1 MIRRYLLAGL
11 FTLLPMV
18 VTIWILRWIFDAL
31 IGIFRSPLELVY
43 SALSLPAPGYWTLA
57 FFSAIATI
65 ILLMLVGA
73 SVGNFVGKQLLL
85 WMDELMLHVPVVKGV
100 YGATKQLINAIQSG
114 QGQNGGGGF
123 KEVVLVEWPHP
134 GSYTLGFV
142 AHRDCS
148 WAMEGGERMIAV
160 YIATAPNPTS
170 GYVVMVDVSKVRP
183 VSLRPDQALT
193 WAVSGGVIIPTSV
206 KLPENGNP

>member
-11 FTLLPMV
+11 FTLLPLV

-31 IGIFRSPLELVY
+31 IGIFRGPLVLVY
-43 SALSLPAPGYWTLA
+43 TSLRLPEPGYWTLA
-57 FFSAIATI
+57 FFSAIATLL
-65 ILLMLVGA
+65 LLMLVGA
-73 SVGNFVGKQLLL
+73 LVGNFVGRQLLL

-100 YGATKQLINAIQSG
+100 YGATKQLINAIQNG
-114 QGQNGGGGF
+114 QGANGGGF
-123 KEVVLVEWPHP
+123 KEVVLVEWPQA

-148 WAMEGGERMIAV
+148 WAMEGGEGMIAV

-170 GYVVMVDVSKVRP
+170 GYVVMIDASKVRP
-183 VSLRPDQALT
+183 VPLRPDQALT
-193 WAVSGGVIIPTSV
+193 WAISGGVIIPTRS
-206 KLPENGNP
+206 KLQEKGEA

>member
-1 MIRRYLLAGL
+1 VIRRYLLAGL

-31 IGIFRSPLELVY
+31 VGIFKGPLVLIYTV
-43 SALSLPAPGYWTLA
+43 LHLPEPGYWTLA

-65 ILLMLVGA
+65 LLLMLVGA
-73 SVGNFVGKQLLL
+73 LVGNFIGRQLLL
-85 WMDELMLHVPVVKGV
+85 WMDELMLRVPVVKGV

-114 QGQNGGGGF
+114 QGTNSGGGF

-148 WAMEGGERMIAV
+148 WAMEGGEHMIAV

-170 GYVVMVDVSKVRP
+170 GYVVMVDASKVRP
-183 VSLRPDQALT
+183 VQLRPDQALT
-193 WAVSGGVIIPTSV
+193 WAVSGGVIIPSSV
-206 KLPENGNP
+206 LIPEKENA

>member
-31 IGIFRSPLELVY
+31 IGIFRAPLVLVY
-43 SALSLPAPGYWTLA
+43 SALNLPAPGYWTLA

-73 SVGNFVGKQLLL
+73 LVGNFVGKQLLL

-100 YGATKQLINAIQSG
+100 YGATNSSS
-114 QGQNGGGGF
+114 
-123 KEVVLVEWPHP
+123 E
-134 GSYTLGFV
+134 
-142 AHRDCS
+142 
-148 WAMEGGERMIAV
+148 
-160 YIATAPNPTS
+160 
-170 GYVVMVDVSKVRP
+170 
-183 VSLRPDQALT
+183 
-193 WAVSGGVIIPTSV
+193 
-206 KLPENGNP
+206 

>member
-31 IGIFRSPLELVY
+31 IGIFRSPLVLVY
-43 SALSLPAPGYWTLA
+43 SALSLPEPGYWTLA

-114 QGQNGGGGF
+114 QGQTGGGGF

-193 WAVSGGVIIPTSV
+193 WAVSGGVIIPASV